1 VIHVNSTTAA
11 DQKPTWTWADL
22 LSTYRFWGLLL
33 LYLLAGAGVR
43 ILLSTTAYYFMRQ
56 HNLGLRNY
64 SALYSMSLLC
74 VPFGFYLA
82 WAGIRSKP
90 LDTLLFTGC
99 LQILAAGGLA
109 VFMLT
114 PSRGSGAAI
123 VAGML
128 FFWLYLGSLAVQL
141 MVPALIAGALGSSHG
156 FLVAFGGLY
165 VAEHV
170 VYLLSTLSYALAETP
185 NGLMYVLGGVLLV
198 GVICLLPIRQALF
211 TEEPPPRGRSL
222 EPSYRGSVAVAL
234 LTFIPFY
241 VLYWIYRAYGEAA
254 YLRPSRGLLSPRGAA
269 WIWLVPLMGPILL
282 MTLADHLDQRAASWG
297 VPAGRRVWAIFA
309 WSVFFPPVAIGML
322 QGGLNRLA
330 SHQRD
335 LPLSAQA

>member
-33 LYLLAGAGVR
+33 FYVLAGAG
-43 ILLSTTAYYFMRQ
+43 MRTVLNSAAFSLYRRY
-56 HNLGLRNY
+56 NLRPADYSGLY
-64 SALYSMSLLC
+64 LMSLLC
-74 VPFGFYLA
+74 IPLAFYLA
-82 WAGIRSKP
+82 WIAIRSRP
-90 LDTLLFTGC
+90 LDTLLFVGC
-99 LQILAAGGLA
+99 LQIVAGGVLM
-109 VFMLT
+109 VFGPNL
-114 PSRGSGAAI
+114 PRGPGVVI
-123 VAGML
+123 VGGVL
-128 FFWLYLGSLAVQL
+128 FFFLYLGSVVVQL
-141 MVPALIAGALGSSHG
+141 VVPALVAGALGSSLG
-156 FLVAFGGLY
+156 FIIAFGALY
-165 VAEHV
+165 TTEHLT
-170 VYLLSTLSYALAETP
+170 YMLPSLSFALAETS
-185 NGLMYVLGGVLLV
+185 NGLMYLLGGVLLV
-198 GVICLLPIRQALF
+198 AVICLLPIRQALF
-211 TEEPPPRGRSL
+211 TEEPPARGRSL

-254 YLRPSRGLLSPRGAA
+254 YLHRSRGLLSPRGAA

-282 MTLADHLDQRAASWG
+282 MTLADHLDQRAAAWG
-297 VPAGRRVWAIFA
+297 VPVRRRVWAIFA

-335 LPLSAQA
+335 LPPPAQA